1 MRLSGGAHLGYCT
14 NAHAAETAAE
24 VVDTLRRVAAG
35 VRERLDVPALGLG
48 LYLSHRAASE
58 TDAGKLRDELAR
70 LGLYAF
76 TFNGFPY
83 GGFHAE
89 RVKQAV
95 YLPDWTDPRRA
106 EHTLRLAAILD
117 AMAPPDV
124 TEPTISSL
132 PLGWRV
138 GWTAEH
144 MAASARALVGVAREL
159 RARADRGG
167 RRIRICL
174 EAEPGCAL
182 ELTPH
187 VVRFFEGP
195 LAQAAGA
202 ERELIDAHLGVC
214 YDLCHQAVAFED
226 PADVIGAMTRAGIR
240 IGKVQVSS
248 ALELRNP
255 ADEAARARLAAFD
268 EPRYLH
274 QARARDGGYVDD
286 LPEAFGRLPRDRPW
300 RVHFHSPIDRDFE
313 GPLGT
318 TRSEL
323 SRALTLLRN
332 SGVTTQYECETYT
345 WSVLPEADRPTDD
358 AALARGIAR
367 EVASARDTLS

>member
-1 MRLSGGAHLGYCT
+1 M
-14 NAHAAETAAE
+14 
-24 VVDTLRRVAAG
+24 D
-35 VRERLDVPALGLG
+35 
-48 LYLSHRAASE
+48 
-58 TDAGKLRDELAR
+58 
-70 LGLYAF
+70 
-76 TFNGFPY
+76 
-83 GGFHAE
+83 
-89 RVKQAV
+89 
-95 YLPDWTDPRRA
+95 
-106 EHTLRLAAILD
+106 
-117 AMAPPDV
+117 
-124 TEPTISSL
+124 
-132 PLGWRV
+132 
-138 GWTAEH
+138 
-144 MAASARALVGVAREL
+144 ASARALIGVAREL

-187 VVRFFEGP
+187 VVKFFEES
-195 LAQAAGA
+195 LARAAGP

-226 PADVIGAMTRAGIR
+226 PADVIAAMTRAGIR

-255 ADEAARARLAAFD
+255 TDESARARLAAFD

-286 LPEAFGRLPRDRPW
+286 LPEAFDRLPRDRPW

-318 TRSEL
+318 TRTEL
-323 SRALTLLRN
+323 SRALTLLKN
-332 SGVTTQYECETYT
+332 GGVTTQYECETYT
-345 WSVLPEADRPTDD
+345 WSVLPEVDRPTDD

-367 EVASARDTLS
+367 EVASARDTLG

>member
-1 MRLSGGAHLGYCT
+1 MRLGGGAHLGYCT

-35 VRERLDVPALGLG
+35 VRQRLDVPALGLG

-106 EHTLRLAAILD
+106 EHTLKLATILD
-117 AMAPPDV
+117 VMAPPEV

-144 MAASARALVGVAREL
+144 MDASARALVGVAREL

-187 VVRFFEGP
+187 VVAFFEGP
-195 LAQAAGA
+195 LARAAGS

-226 PADVIGAMTRAGIR
+226 PADVIGTFARAGIR

-255 ADEAARARLAAFD
+255 ADDAARARLATFD

-274 QARARDGGYVDD
+274 QARARGGGYVDD
-286 LPEAFGRLPRDRPW
+286 LPESFDRLPRDRPW

-318 TRSEL
+318 TRNDL
-323 SRALTLLRN
+323 LRALTLLRN
-332 SGVTTQYECETYT
+332 GGVTTQYECETYT

-367 EVASARDTLS
+367 EVASARDTLG